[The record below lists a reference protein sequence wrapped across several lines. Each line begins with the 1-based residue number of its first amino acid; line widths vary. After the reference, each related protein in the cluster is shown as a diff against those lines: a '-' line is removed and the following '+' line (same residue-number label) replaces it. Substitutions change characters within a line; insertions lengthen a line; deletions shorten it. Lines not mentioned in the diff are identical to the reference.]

1 MRFISIL
8 LVGLFFSTVLK
19 AEDDKS
25 KEFLTSAA
33 YGTLVGALVGAA
45 SLAFVDNP
53 GDDLQ
58 RVAKGASLGLYAG
71 IALGIYVT
79 QFYENKPEPEL
90 GTEPEVRAPSFFVAP
105 IVSNKG
111 IDGFISQMTI
121 YNF

>member
-1 MRFISIL
+1 MRFVSIL
-8 LVGLFFSTVLK
+8 IVGLFFSAQLR
-19 AEDDKS
+19 ADDDKS

-90 GTEPEVRAPSFFVAP
+90 GTEPEVRTPSFYIAP

-111 IDGFISQMTI
+111 LDGFTTQVNI